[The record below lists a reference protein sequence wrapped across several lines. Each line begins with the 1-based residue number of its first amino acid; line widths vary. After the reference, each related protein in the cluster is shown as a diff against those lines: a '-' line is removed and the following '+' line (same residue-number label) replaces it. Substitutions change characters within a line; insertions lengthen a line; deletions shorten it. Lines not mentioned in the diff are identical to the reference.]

1 MTQDSNLTN
10 SIEMDVNYRINP
22 LSLTIARDRFN
33 KPVILGEL
41 LGGDRFSMCLNAENQ
56 PDYVEGFGDT
66 VFEHE
71 RSIAYNRKADR
82 VYTNAALHDVK
93 EWLSTQDMP
102 DFTGLPL
109 ELSEFLYLND
119 HPIGMSA
126 KDVVLQFTINGWDS
140 DVFLLTADHLDIRGE
155 DEANMLVFIDHLPND
170 AQTAHKAV
178 FHEMADIC
186 RHYIK
191 QHPYHRADSL
201 LSHFMRYGTKYA
213 YGDHSAMIRY
223 DIPVNTYNP
232 VPQTAKDKLAA
243 KAIPARLVV
252 NRKDTYWEAI
262 LYASETLSFRMSQPI
277 TALNGGFGSEY
288 SHKEFLLRVQT
299 VFSFT
304 GGVEFDFVSVDFDP
318 IKLAS

>member
-1 MTQDSNLTN
+1 MTQSSNPTT
-10 SIEMDVNYRINP
+10 SIEMDVDYRINP
-22 LSLTIARDRFN
+22 LSLTIERDRFN

-41 LGGDRFSMCLNAENQ
+41 LGGDRFSMCLNADNKPE
-56 PDYVEGFGDT
+56 YIEGFGDT

-71 RSIAYNRKADR
+71 RSPSYEENADR
-82 VYTNAALHDVK
+82 VYTNAALHDVN
-93 EWLSTQDMP
+93 EWLSTQDVP
-102 DFTGLPL
+102 DFTGMPL

-140 DVFLLTADHLDIRGE
+140 DVLLLTADHLDIRGE
-155 DEANMLVFIDHLPND
+155 DEANMLVFIDHLPGD
-170 AQTAHKAV
+170 VQAAHKAV

-186 RHYIK
+186 RDYIK
-191 QHPYHRADSL
+191 RNPYHRADSL

-213 YGDHSAMIRY
+213 YGDHSELIRY
-223 DIPVNTYNP
+223 DIPVKTYKSA
-232 VPQTAKDKLAA
+232 PQTTAERIAN
-243 KAIPARLVV
+243 AIPARLVV

-262 LYASETLSFRMSQPI
+262 LYASEDLSSRMSQSI

-288 SHKEFLLRVQT
+288 SHEDFLLRVQT
-299 VFSFT
+299 VYSFT
-304 GGVEFDFVSVDFDP
+304 GGIEFDFVSENFDP